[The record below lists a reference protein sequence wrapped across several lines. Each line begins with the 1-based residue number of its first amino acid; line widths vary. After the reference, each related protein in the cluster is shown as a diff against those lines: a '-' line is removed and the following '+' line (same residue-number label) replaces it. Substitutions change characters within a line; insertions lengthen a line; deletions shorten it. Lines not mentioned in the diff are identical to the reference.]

1 MASIH
6 SIDNIGLVARFA
18 KTPPAVTIY
27 CGDTFIQQ
35 QPAGPNVN
43 QWWDTRD
50 PNNPIAV
57 AFVTET
63 FQPCATNGFLGYAL
77 LPGVLVLC
85 DRGFSRGPNGADTI
99 GSLRAQYLPG
109 WPLDY
114 YNILSGT
121 VLHELLHIA
130 GGGSGKH
137 PLCVLVV

>member
-1 MASIH
+1 MANIY

-18 KTPPAVTIY
+18 QTPPAVTIY
-27 CGDTFIQQ
+27 CGDTLIQQ

-43 QWWDTRD
+43 QWWDT
-50 PNNPIAV
+50 NNPIAV
-57 AFVTET
+57 ASVTNT
-63 FQPCATNGFLGYAL
+63 FQRCATNGFLGYAL

-85 DRGFSRGPNGADTI
+85 DRGFGRGPNGADTI
-99 GSLRAQYLPG
+99 GSVRAPG

-121 VLHELLHIA
+121 ILHELLHIA

-137 PLCVLVV
+137 LLCVLVV